1 MKNSWNPL
9 INCEINFILTWSN
22 KSVLSNDAK
31 ETLFAITDT
40 NLYVPFVTLSTQM
53 QWVMQSYYNNWNHVF
68 NPNLGGLFRD
78 SFWGG
83 GGVKLPHPLSKTF

>member
-22 KSVLSNDAK
+22 RSVLSNDAK
-31 ETLFAITDT
+31 ETLFAVTDK
-40 NLYVPFVTLSTQM
+40 NLYVPFETLSTQM
-53 QWVMQSYYNNWNHVF
+53 QWVMQNYYSNWNQVF
-68 NPNLGGLFRD
+68 NPNLGGLFRG

-83 GGVKLPHPLSKTF
+83 GWGVKLPHLPV